1 MKNAEIQI
9 QFPTPGKW
17 GEFTL
22 TAVYE
27 DAAGYVRTDRYTQD
41 EIPADQAPAMQAVV
55 AALVGLAAPW
65 QAAQVWARLKYVLRD
80 YPFPL
85 PDGAGEWIESV
96 ELTVEAVNPQGGR
109 QDFHPDSISGVHSHR
124 PRRRELFQIFY

>member
-1 MKNAEIQI
+1 
-9 QFPTPGKW
+9 
-17 GEFTL
+17 
-22 TAVYE
+22 
-27 DAAGYVRTDRYTQD
+27 
-41 EIPADQAPAMQAVV
+41 MQAVV

-96 ELTVEAVNPQGGR
+96 ELTVEAINPQGGR
-109 QDFHPDSISGVHSHR
+109 R
-124 PRRRELFQIFY
+124 IFTPTQYQEFTVTDPAAVNFFKYFTKQ